1 LTEKQLKLAICS
13 CVVFNIFLAQDSS
26 LFPSPHNKPDPIKW
40 FFATSQQLDPKWEF
54 PRSRLI
60 LGQEL
65 GKGEFCR
72 VLRARALDIGGVI
85 GE

>member
-1 LTEKQLKLAICS
+1 MKLVTCS
-13 CVVFNIFLAQDSS
+13 CDVFSIFWPKRPCS
-26 LFPSPHNKPDPIKW
+26 FTPPHNKHGLIKW
-40 FFATSQQLDPKWEF
+40 FFATSQQPDPKWEF

-60 LGQEL
+60 FDHEL

-72 VLRARALDIGGVI
+72 VLRARALDIGGVL